1 MQIDYS
7 QYARLRLE
15 TKHALVVSL
24 VLPSRAVHHGHTL
37 VIADIVTVYMA
48 CDEDVRN
55 CGDNQPV
62 LWLG

>member
-1 MQIDYS
+1 MQVDYS
-7 QYARLRLE
+7 QYARLGLE

-24 VLPSRAVHHGHTL
+24 VLPSRAVHHGHAL
-37 VIADIVTVYMA
+37 VIADIVAVYVA

-55 CGDNQPV
+55 CRDNQSV